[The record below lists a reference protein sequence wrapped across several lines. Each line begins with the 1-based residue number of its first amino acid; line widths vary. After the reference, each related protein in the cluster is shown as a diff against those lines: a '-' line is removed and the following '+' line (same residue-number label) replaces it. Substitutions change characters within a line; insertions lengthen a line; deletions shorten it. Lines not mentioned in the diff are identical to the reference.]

1 MDIINKLNV
10 VLNKKQKRQV
20 AVLLVLIIIGA
31 ILETV
36 GVSMILPIVTAVVEP
51 DVFTSNKLVILI
63 SDLLGLESLEE
74 FVITMIIALIVIFV
88 LKNMYLLFMYHVQHT
103 FICNSQF
110 LISRDLLRIYFNKP
124 YEFYLNANTSD
135 VLRTVYSD
143 TTGVFSLLLECIQ
156 FMSEFVIAICLGL
169 VLLVI
174 DFQMMVVMC
183 VVLFGVTG
191 LIALIFKPRLG
202 RIGQEARVRQSRMYN
217 SIIQSIMSIKDVK
230 IFAKEDSF
238 LEEYENNGK
247 LFYDLSRSQKV
258 LGSAPR
264 LIIESVCIGGILA
277 YLGVMIAL
285 GQSVT
290 SMLPQLSAFA
300 LAAVRLMP
308 CANRMSTYLANIA
321 YYKPTLDF
329 VYENVEMPQH
339 VKASAR
345 KGSETCEDCG
355 SAARDGHAGG
365 RDSEGKL
372 PLCSEVTIE
381 GISYQYPNS
390 DKKIFDN
397 ASTRIPVG
405 KSVGIVGKSGAGK
418 TTLVDIMLGLL
429 DAQSGRVLCD
439 GVDVN
444 ADYAGWLHNIGY
456 IPQTINLID
465 DTIRANVAFGI
476 PREKVSEKRVWEVL
490 EEAQLTSFVQ
500 EQPQGLDTEIGERG
514 IRMSGG
520 QRQRLG
526 IARALYHNPELLI
539 LDEATSALDNDTEA
553 AIMEAIN
560 HFHGRKTMLIIA
572 HRLKTIENCDM
583 IFAVRDGKIVQENQ
597 NEH

>member
-1 MDIINKLNV
+1 MDIIRKLRV
-10 VLNKKQKRQV
+10 VLSRKQKRQV
-20 AVLLVLIIIGA
+20 VALLFLILIGAVL
-31 ILETV
+31 ETL

-51 DVFTSNKLVILI
+51 DIFTENELVMKISNI
-63 SDLLGLESLEE
+63 LGLESLEE
-74 FVITMIIALIVIFV
+74 FVITMIIVLILIFV
-88 LKNMYLLFMYHVQHT
+88 LKNAYLLFMYYVQHT

-156 FMSEFVIAICLGL
+156 FLSEFIIALCLGA

-174 DFQMMVVMC
+174 DFQMMVIMC
-183 VVLFGVTG
+183 AVLFGVTA
-191 LIALIFKPRLG
+191 LIALFFKPKMG

-217 SIIQSIMSIKDVK
+217 SIIQSIMGIKDVK
-230 IFAKEDSF
+230 IFAKEESF
-238 LEEYENNGK
+238 LEEYENNGRK
-247 LFYDLSRSQKV
+247 YYNLSRSQHV
-258 LGSAPR
+258 LGAAPR
-264 LIIESVCIGGILA
+264 LIIEAVCIGGILA

-285 GQSVT
+285 GNSVKT
-290 SMLPQLSAFA
+290 MIPQLTAFG

-329 VYENVEMPQH
+329 VYENVEMPQN
-339 VKASAR
+339 VKEEYNP
-345 KGSETCEDCG
+345 KT
-355 SAARDGHAGG
+355 AGG
-365 RDSEGKL
+365 DRGGKL
-372 PLCSEVTIE
+372 PFTDRITVEN
-381 GISYQYPNS
+381 ISYQYPNS
-390 DKKIFDN
+390 DKKIFDR
-397 ASTRIPVG
+397 AGMSIPVG

-429 DAQSGRVLCD
+429 DAQDGRILCD
-439 GVDVN
+439 GVDVLTN
-444 ADYAGWLHNIGY
+444 YSGWLHNIGY
-456 IPQTINLID
+456 IPQSINLID

-476 PREKVSEKRVWEVL
+476 PREKIEEKRVWEVL

-500 EQPQGLDTEIGERG
+500 EQPEGLDTEIGERG

-526 IARALYHNPELLI
+526 IARALYHDPELLI

-583 IFAVRDGKIVQENQ
+583 IFAVTDGKIVQEK
-597 NEH
+597 

>member
-1 MDIINKLNV
+1 MDIIRKLNV
-10 VLNKKQKRQV
+10 VLDKRQKKRV
-20 AVLLVLIIIGA
+20 AALLVLIIIGA
-31 ILETV
+31 VLETV

-51 DVFTSNKLVILI
+51 DVFTKNKIVITV
-63 SDLLGLESLEE
+63 SDMLGLESLEE
-74 FVITMIIALIVIFV
+74 FVIAMIIALILIFV
-88 LKNMYLLFMYHVQHT
+88 LKNAYLLFMYYVQHT

-156 FMSEFVIAICLGL
+156 FLSEFVIAICLGL

-183 VVLFGVTG
+183 AVLFGVTG
-191 LIALIFKPRLG
+191 LIALIFKPKLG

-230 IFAKEDSF
+230 IFAKEASF

-247 LFYDLSRSQKV
+247 IFYDLSRSQKV

-277 YLGVMIAL
+277 YLGAMIAF
-285 GQSVT
+285 GRSVT

-329 VYENVEMPQH
+329 VYENVEIPQN
-339 VKASAR
+339 VKAQENGKMA
-345 KGSETCEDCG
+345 KEDRTG
-355 SAARDGHAGG
+355 RDG
-365 RDSEGKL
+365 SGKL
-372 PLCSEVTIE
+372 PFHEQVTIE

-390 DKKIFDN
+390 DKKIFDRADMN
-397 ASTRIPVG
+397 IPIG

-429 DAQSGRVLCD
+429 DAQEGRVLCD
-439 GVDVN
+439 GVDVLS
-444 ADYAGWLHNIGY
+444 DYTGWLHNIGY

-476 PREKVSEKRVWEVL
+476 PREKVDEKRVWEVL

-500 EQPQGLDTEIGERG
+500 DQPEGLDTEIGERG

-560 HFHGRKTMLIIA
+560 NFHGRKTMLIIA

-583 IFAVRDGKIVQENQ
+583 IFAVRDGKIVQENRD
-597 NEH
+597 EY